1 MNIHPI
7 QFCVVALYDII
18 YSVLHGNTENDW
30 IKKRERFKM
39 GQMFLSLSVAEY
51 FARDILHSRQETY
64 LKPPHQSRSGHFDFM

>member
-1 MNIHPI
+1 
-7 QFCVVALYDII
+7 
-18 YSVLHGNTENDW
+18 
-30 IKKRERFKM
+30 M